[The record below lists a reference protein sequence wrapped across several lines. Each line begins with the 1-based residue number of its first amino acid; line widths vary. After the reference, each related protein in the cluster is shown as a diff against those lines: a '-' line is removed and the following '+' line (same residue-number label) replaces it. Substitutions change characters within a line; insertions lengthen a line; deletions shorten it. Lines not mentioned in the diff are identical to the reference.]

1 MIYNSNCIS
10 YQKVKTIEPHSSYIY
25 QDGNLK
31 RKVSVCWWLLH
42 AQSLDSAQC
51 LDCEDHR
58 GNHSKFPV
66 GRIKMVSDLAALGS
80 VTTVAGRQRDTL
92 MRKNTATCSP
102 QSSVAKPRVLAVF
115 KSSLRL
121 LVISCVRC
129 WTEGVWVC
137 WSPKFQQT
145 KTEHS
150 FYFFKDR
157 FLAIKLMAF
166 QWKQTKRKKYIYS
179 WQWFFGSGQRVPRE
193 ARWSL
198 LGAPEPAGIT
208 SDCMNVHF
216 PKKMIQCFHLT
227 FTVAVI
233 SPSEI

>member
-1 MIYNSNCIS
+1 MKRWKPLNH
-10 YQKVKTIEPHSSYIY
+10 TSSYIY

-31 RKVSVCWWLLH
+31 RKVSVRWWLLH
-42 AQSLDSAQC
+42 AQSLNSAQS

-80 VTTVAGRQRDTL
+80 VTTVAGRQRDAL
-92 MRKNTATCSP
+92 MRKNSATCSP
-102 QSSVAKPRVLAVF
+102 QSSAAKPRVLAVF

-145 KTEHS
+145 KTEHV
-150 FYFFKDR
+150 
-157 FLAIKLMAF
+157 L
-166 QWKQTKRKKYIYS
+166 
-179 WQWFFGSGQRVPRE
+179 
-193 ARWSL
+193 RW
-198 LGAPEPAGIT
+198 
-208 SDCMNVHF
+208 VHF
-216 PKKMIQCFHLT
+216 ISSRIVFWLLSSGHFSENKPKEKIY
-227 FTVAVI
+227 I
-233 SPSEI
+233 